1 MKKILALLSVTLLLA
16 VTVMGCGSKTENI
29 KMPDLDKE
37 ISSGELGNIF
47 DYSTYEETIKG
58 DKKNIKI
65 TLAYNGDVLRVGT
78 ITGIRNIIERDL
90 SSKYNEIDLTIIQE
104 KPEFSSVNYIFQDG
118 KWDKDVE

>member
-1 MKKILALLSVTLLLA
+1 MKKILVLLSVTLLLA

>member
-1 MKKILALLSVTLLLA
+1 MKKILVLLSVTLLLA
-16 VTVMGCGSKTENI
+16 ITVMGCGSKTENI